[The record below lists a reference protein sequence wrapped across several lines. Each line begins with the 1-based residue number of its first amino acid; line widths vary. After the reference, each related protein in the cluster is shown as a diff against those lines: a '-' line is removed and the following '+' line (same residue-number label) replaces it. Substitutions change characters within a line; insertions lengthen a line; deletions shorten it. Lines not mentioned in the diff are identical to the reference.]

1 MMLLSVVA
9 PLSFWALVARH
20 VHPPDALGGA
30 LAFTVGSAAIV
41 LGMRAAPLAW
51 LALRPQAFVAIVA
64 GLGLALL
71 SLKLSAI
78 PSHLAGSFGLILAG
92 GTLGASVGARM
103 QRSGHILAV
112 ALVSAGVDLW
122 SVTSPHGPTHAIV
135 RNPALVRLLT
145 VSVAVPSMRE
155 PQPAIGVG
163 DVVFVA
169 LYLAAAQRF
178 SLPRGRT
185 LMLLAAGVLA
195 AGGAAMAAGTPV
207 PALPLIGFA
216 VVLGHRA
223 AREVHP
229 EDRRATLFAAAVFVS
244 SVLRVALKWK
254 QIRAG
259 L

>member
-9 PLSFWALVARH
+9 PLSLWALIARY
-20 VHPPDALGGA
+20 VSLPEALGGA
-30 LAFTVGSAAIV
+30 LAFTVGSGAIL

-51 LALRPQAFVAIVA
+51 LSARPQGFGAIT
-64 GLGLALL
+64 LGLAMALL
-71 SLKLSAI
+71 SLKLPAI

-92 GTLGASVGARM
+92 GTLGAAVGSRM

-185 LMLLAAGVLA
+185 LAVLGAGVLA

-216 VVLGHRA
+216 MVLGHRA

-229 EDRRATLFAAAVFVS
+229 EDQRATLFAAAVFVS
-244 SVLRVALKWK
+244 SVLRVALRWE
-254 QIRAG
+254 QIRAA